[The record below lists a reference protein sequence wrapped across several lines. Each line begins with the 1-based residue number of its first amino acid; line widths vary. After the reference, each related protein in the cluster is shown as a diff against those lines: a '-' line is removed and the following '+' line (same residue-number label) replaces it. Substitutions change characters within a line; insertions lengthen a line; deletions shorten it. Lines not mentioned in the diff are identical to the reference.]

1 MQRMLLPVI
10 GGLLVIGLAW
20 FTWPAPIDPAYWDEP
35 PIPEMTGRLA
45 PNDILATAEI
55 IRPEGYAHSE
65 DFAFAQDGSI
75 YAGTLFGTI
84 QHVSRGPSGEWQVEE
99 IMRVSDRALLGIQWM
114 DEDTLAVAAI
124 DGLYAANVR
133 TRNPAPCRPA
143 LRHGRSVS

>member
-35 PIPEMTGRLA
+35 PIPEMTGPLA

-65 DFAFAQDGSI
+65 DFAFAPDGSI

-114 DEDTLAVAAI
+114 KTLWRLRRSMVSTPRMSAH
-124 DGLYAANVR
+124 G
-133 TRNPAPCRPA
+133 NPALCRPA
-143 LRHGRSVS
+143 LRHGPSVS